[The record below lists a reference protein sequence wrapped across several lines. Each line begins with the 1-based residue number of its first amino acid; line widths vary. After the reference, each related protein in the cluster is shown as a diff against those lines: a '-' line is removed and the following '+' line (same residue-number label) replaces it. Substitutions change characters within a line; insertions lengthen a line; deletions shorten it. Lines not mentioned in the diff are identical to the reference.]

1 MSNRRPDL
9 QIASTAIVDSY
20 KAGAS
25 ASSLARQHHTDT
37 GTIVDIIKRAGV
49 GIRTSKEQVEK
60 HLFIRPEMVEEFT
73 GLMDG
78 LLLGD
83 GSISPFGQFR
93 LSQTDAR
100 RAWLDIVAERLAGFG
115 VSSRIVPHG
124 KARRVRLKDERFVN
138 SENSSVLYTPC
149 YREMKDL
156 RARWYPDGI
165 KHVPAD
171 VVMTPL
177 GLAYW
182 FCGDGTADKRGV
194 LSLCTNCFSEHN
206 VIALSEKLSVEFD
219 VAARCV
225 EHNRTPHLSNLRDL
239 RGRREFL
246 VRISKRDDAQR
257 FKELTEMHVPACFL
271 YKFKY
276 VRRAIPRGSTGAKLS
291 YALAREIRNRFAA
304 GTVSQASLARKYG
317 VTPTAIKAVLRGWIY
332 QPTPSELNT
341 CGDASAARTS

>member
-1 MSNRRPDL
+1 MRRPDL
-9 QIASTAIVDSY
+9 QVASAAILDSY

-25 ASSLARQHHTDT
+25 ASALARQHHTDT

-60 HLFIRPEMVEEFT
+60 HLFIRSEMVEEFT

-100 RAWLDIVAERLAGFG
+100 RAWLDIVAARLAGFG

-124 KARRVRLKDERFVN
+124 KARRVRLKDERLIN
-138 SENSSVLYTPC
+138 PKNSSVLYTPC
-149 YREMKDL
+149 YREIKDL
-156 RARWYPDGI
+156 RARWYPNGI
-165 KHVPAD
+165 KHVPAN
-171 VVMTPL
+171 VVLTPL

-194 LSLCTNCFSEHN
+194 LSFCTNCFAEHD
-206 VIALSEKLSVEFD
+206 VIALSGKLSVDFD

-225 EHNRTPHLSNLRDL
+225 GINRTPHLRD
-239 RGRREFL
+239 RREFL
-246 VRISKRDDAQR
+246 IRISKRDDAQR
-257 FKELTEMHVPACFL
+257 FKALTEMYVPECFQ

-276 VRRAIPRGSTGAKLS
+276 VRRAIPRGSTKAKLS
-291 YALAREIRNRFAA
+291 FALAQEIRNRFAA
-304 GTVSQASLARKYG
+304 EDVSQASLARDYG
-317 VTPTAIKAVLRGWIY
+317 VTPTAIKAILRGWLY
-332 QPTPSELNT
+332 QPTPSELISDPGVVLPT
-341 CGDASAARTS
+341 RSK

>member
-1 MSNRRPDL
+1 MRRPDL
-9 QIASTAIVDSY
+9 QVASAAIVDSY
-20 KAGAS
+20 KAGTS

-37 GTIVDIIKRAGV
+37 GTVVAIIKKAGI

-83 GSISPFGQFR
+83 GSLSPFGQFR

-124 KARRVRLKDERFVN
+124 KARRVRFKDERFIN
-138 SENSSVLYTPC
+138 PKNSSVLYTPC

-194 LSLCTNCFSEHN
+194 ISFCTNCFSEHD
-206 VIALSEKLSVEFD
+206 VIALSGKLSVEFD

-225 EHNRTPHLSNLRDL
+225 ETNRTPHLRD
-239 RGRREFL
+239 RREFL
-246 VRISKRDDAQR
+246 IRISKRDDAQR
-257 FKELTEMHVPACFL
+257 FKALTEMYVPECFQ

-276 VRRAIPRGSTGAKLS
+276 VRRAIPRGSTKAKLS
-291 YALAREIRNRFAA
+291 FALAQEIRNRFAA
-304 GTVSQASLARKYG
+304 EDVSQASLARDYG
-317 VTPTAIKAVLRGWIY
+317 VTPTAIKAILRGWLY
-332 QPTPSELNT
+332 QPTPSELISDPGVVLPT
-341 CGDASAARTS
+341 RSK